1 MTHPVDLSH
10 LFVVFGATGDLM
22 RRKLLAA
29 LFRLG
34 RQEGGVRG
42 VVLGVARSPWT
53 DDRFRA
59 WARQALTALE
69 HPEEEASRWCE
80 DRLFYHALG
89 GGPEADETLRGRMES
104 LERAHGLP
112 GNRILYFA
120 IPPDAVPATVERIGR
135 GGLHQSRGWTRLVV
149 EKPFGTDLASAR
161 VLNRCIHAYFE
172 ESQVFRIDHY
182 LGKETVQNL
191 LTFRFANPIFE
202 SVWNRDRVD
211 HVQITVA
218 EAVGVEGRAH
228 YYDRVGAL
236 RDTVQNH
243 LTQILSLIA
252 MEPPARF
259 EADAIR
265 NEKVKVLH
273 SVAPVA
279 PDQVVFG
286 QYTRGQVEGREVAG
300 YPEEVGAPSR
310 TETFVALRLEVA
322 NWRWR
327 GVPFYLR
334 IGKRLKRQVSQVV
347 VQFRPAPLC
356 PLGPD
361 CPTTPNA
368 LVITLQPDEGFDLLF
383 EVKTPG
389 QPIALQTQRF
399 RFRYAEAFGPLP
411 DAYETLLH
419 DVLVGDQTLFVR
431 SDESRPRGACTTPSW
446 RIRRRFTRTRPG
458 AGGRRRRMRCWRAR
472 GGGRPFGWPHA
483 PTPVRAPRG
492 GPPHPVAADRSVLGG
507 RAVRAAGGSP
517 QQRADG
523 ARSAP
528 RTDRDPAR
536 ERAPDAHPLRG
547 PGGCGA
553 GLRDDPAGG
562 VRPASPV

>member
-1 MTHPVDLSH
+1 MDLNH

-34 RQEGGVRG
+34 RCEGGGRG

-53 DDRFRA
+53 DDWFRS
-59 WARQALTALE
+59 WARQALLALG
-69 HPEEEASRWCE
+69 HPDEEVSQWCE
-80 DRLFYHALG
+80 GCLFYHALG
-89 GGPEADETLRGRMES
+89 GGPGDGEALRGRVES
-104 LERAHGLP
+104 LERTHGLP
-112 GNRILYFA
+112 GNRVLYLA

-135 GGLHQSRGWTRLVV
+135 SGLHQGRGWARLVV

-161 VLNRCIHAYFE
+161 ALNQLIHACFE

-191 LTFRFANPIFE
+191 LTFRFANPVFE

-228 YYDRVGAL
+228 SYDGVGAL
-236 RDTVQNH
+236 RDMVQNH

-252 MEPPARF
+252 MDPPAQF

-279 PDQVVFG
+279 RDAVVFG
-286 QYTRGQVEGREVAG
+286 QYTRGQVEGREVMG
-300 YPEEVGAPSR
+300 YGEEVEAPSH
-310 TETFVALRLEVA
+310 TETFVAVRLEVA

-334 IGKRLKRQVSQVV
+334 TGKRLKRQISHVV

-361 CPTTPNA
+361 CPTSPNA
-368 LVITLQPDEGFDLLF
+368 LVITLQPDEGFDLLV

-411 DAYETLLH
+411 DAYETLLY

-431 SDESRPRGACTTPSW
+431 SDEIEAAW
-446 RIRRRFTRTRPG
+446 RLYDAI
-458 AGGRRRRMRCWRAR
+458 
-472 GGGRPFGWPHA
+472 
-483 PTPVRAPRG
+483 
-492 GPPHPVAADRSVLGG
+492 L
-507 RAVRAAGGSP
+507 
-517 QQRADG
+517 
-523 ARSAP
+523 
-528 RTDRDPAR
+528 
-536 ERAPDAHPLRG
+536 AHPPEVHPYVAGSWG
-547 PGGCGA
+547 PEQADALLAHEG
-553 GLRDDPAGG
+553 RSWWNP
-562 VRPASPV
+562 

>member
-1 MTHPVDLSH
+1 
-10 LFVVFGATGDLM
+10 M

-34 RQEGGVRG
+34 RRDGGARG
-42 VVLGVARSPWT
+42 VVLGVGRSPWT
-53 DDRFRA
+53 DDRFRV
-59 WARQALTALE
+59 WAREALLALG
-69 HPEEEASRWCE
+69 HPDEGVSQWCE
-80 DRLFYHALG
+80 GCLFYHALG
-89 GGPEADETLRGRMES
+89 ERAEDDEELRERMES

-112 GNRILYFA
+112 GNRVLYLA

-135 GGLHQSRGWTRLVV
+135 SGLHRSHGWTRLVL

-161 VLNRCIHAYFE
+161 ALNQLIHASFE

-182 LGKETVQNL
+182 LGKETMQNL
-191 LTFRFANPIFE
+191 LTFRFANPVFE

-218 EAVGVEGRAH
+218 EAVGVEGRGH
-228 YYDRVGAL
+228 SYDRVGAL
-236 RDTVQNH
+236 RDMVQNH

-279 PDQVVFG
+279 RDAAVFG
-286 QYTRGQVEGREVAG
+286 QYTRGQVEGRDVTG
-300 YPEEVGAPSR
+300 YGEEVEAPSR
-310 TETFVALRLEVA
+310 TETFVALRLELA

-334 IGKRLKRQVSQVV
+334 TGKRLKRQISQVV

-361 CPTTPNA
+361 CPASPNA
-368 LVITLQPDEGFDLLF
+368 LVITLQPDEGFDLLV

-389 QPIALQTQRF
+389 QAIAFQTQRF
-399 RFRYAEAFGPLP
+399 RFRYAEVFGPLP
-411 DAYETLLH
+411 DAYETLLY
-419 DVLVGDQTLFVR
+419 DVLTGDQTLFVR
-431 SDESRPRGACTTPSW
+431 SDEIEAAWRLYEAILTHPPEVHPYVAGSW
-446 RIRRRFTRTRPG
+446 
-458 AGGRRRRMRCWRAR
+458 
-472 GGGRPFGWPHA
+472 
-483 PTPVRAPRG
+483 
-492 GPPHPVAADRSVLGG
+492 GPEQADALL
-507 RAVRAAGGSP
+507 
-517 QQRADG
+517 
-523 ARSAP
+523 
-528 RTDRDPAR
+528 AR
-536 ERAPDAHPLRG
+536 EGRSWWNP
-547 PGGCGA
+547 
-553 GLRDDPAGG
+553 
-562 VRPASPV
+562 